1 MTENSLQHLS
11 LSELYDLLV
20 ETVNAYLSL
29 HRGSNKIAEEKRA
42 DLILIH
48 KIITQRKS

>member
-11 LSELYDLLV
+11 LDELYDLLV
-20 ETVNAYLSL
+20 ETVNEYLAL

-48 KIITQRKS
+48 KIITQRKR

>member
-1 MTENSLQHLS
+1 MTEDSLLHLS
-11 LSELYDLLV
+11 MDELYDLLV
-20 ETVNAYLSL
+20 ETVNEYLAL

-48 KIITQRKS
+48 KIITQRKR

>member
-1 MTENSLQHLS
+1 MTENSLRHLS
-11 LSELYDLLV
+11 LDELYDLLV
-20 ETVNAYLSL
+20 EAVNEYLAL
-29 HRGSNKIAEEKRA
+29 HKGSNKIAEEKRA